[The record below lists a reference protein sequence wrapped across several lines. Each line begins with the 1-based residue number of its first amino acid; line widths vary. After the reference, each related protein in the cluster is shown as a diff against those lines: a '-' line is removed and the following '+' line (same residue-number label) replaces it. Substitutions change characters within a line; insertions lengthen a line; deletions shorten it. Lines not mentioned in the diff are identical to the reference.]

1 MQLLETVKEA
11 LISGLTQ
18 LGLAWWVEIVTA
30 QPKCIYY
37 FGPFVSAK
45 EAQFSQVGYIED
57 LEQESA
63 QVITIRLRR
72 GRPRELTI
80 IAQEVQESFESQFS
94 STISNFDRAWL
105 C

>member
-1 MQLLETVKEA
+1 
-11 LISGLTQ
+11 
-18 LGLAWWVEIVTA
+18 LGLAWWVEIVTE

-37 FGPFVSAK
+37 FGPFVSAN
-45 EAQFSQVGYIED
+45 EAQFFQGDYIED

-63 QVITIRLRR
+63 QVIAITLKR
-72 GRPRELTI
+72 GHPRHLTI
-80 IAQEVQESFESQFS
+80 VAQEVQESFESQLS

>member
-1 MQLLETVKEA
+1 MLETVKEA
-11 LISGLTQ
+11 LISSLTQ
-18 LGLAWWVEIVTA
+18 LGLAWWVEIVTE
-30 QPKCIYY
+30 QPKCLYY

-45 EAQFSQVGYIED
+45 EAQFSQAGYIED

-63 QVITIRLRR
+63 QITVIRLRR
-72 GRPRELTI
+72 DRPRELTI
-80 IAQEVQESFESQFS
+80 VAQEVQESFESQFS

>member
-11 LISGLTQ
+11 LVSGLTQ
-18 LGLAWWVEIVTA
+18 LGWAWWVEIVTE

-37 FGPFVSAK
+37 FGPFVGAK
-45 EAQFSQVGYIED
+45 EAQFSQAGYIED

-63 QVITIRLRR
+63 QVTAIRLRR

-80 IAQEVQESFESQFS
+80 IAQEGQESFESQLS
-94 STISNFDRAWL
+94 STISNFDPAWL
-105 C
+105 Y